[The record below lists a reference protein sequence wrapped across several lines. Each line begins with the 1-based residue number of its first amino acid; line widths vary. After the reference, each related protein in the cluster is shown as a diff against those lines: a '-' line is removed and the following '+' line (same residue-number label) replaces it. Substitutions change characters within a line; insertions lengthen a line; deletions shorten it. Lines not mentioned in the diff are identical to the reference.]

1 MYNIGMNF
9 MKKNWHRF
17 ILLIYVF
24 FMPMLTLAQTTPSQP
39 TAGTTPSDPSI
50 GKIVN
55 PLAGSG
61 INNLPDL
68 IVVILKGAIKIG
80 IPVIALAIIYSGFL
94 FVAARGTPEKIN
106 DAKRTLMYTL
116 IGAAILLG
124 AVAIAEMISATI
136 LAL

>member
-1 MYNIGMNF
+1 MNIKISNGVNF

-17 ILLIYVF
+17 ILLVYVF
-24 FMPMLTLAQTTPSQP
+24 FMPILTLAQGNVPAPACGPGQ
-39 TAGTTPSDPSI
+39 I
-50 GKIVN
+50 CN
-55 PLAGSG
+55 PLGSTNS
-61 INNLPDL
+61 IPDL
-68 IVVILKGAIKIG
+68 IKMILEGALKIG

>member
-1 MYNIGMNF
+1 